1 MKALQ
6 RLFGLRVLAT
16 LDNDEAIDGTLESG
30 AEGWLVF
37 TGATIFPAPGT
48 PGGGEPIAL
57 DGTQFVAAGRV
68 MRLQVP

>member
-16 LDNDEAIDGTLESG
+16 LDNDEALDGKLESG

-37 TGATIFPAPGT
+37 TEATIFPAP
-48 PGGGEPIAL
+48 PHAGEPIKL
-57 DGTQFVAAGRV
+57 DGTQFLQASRV
-68 MRLQVP
+68 IRLQVP